1 MRILVATGGS
11 SHSDVAV
18 HLGGLIHQIMGG
30 TLTLLTVINHETE
43 RAQAEAILVRARM
56 LIAAAPKIQTR
67 IRTGKPAEEIVREA
81 ETGACELIVV
91 GERSQHSLAG
101 RLLAP
106 TVERVIAHM
115 PCPVLIARG
124 QPRPLRRVLVCESG
138 RAPSVLNRL
147 ITRLPLLLKYV
158 DELMILHVMSQM
170 AATPGVPGWEL
181 RAEAKELIQ
190 KHTPEGSL
198 LEDDLARL
206 EQLNVRLEAKVRHG
220 LVVREILAEA
230 RSGGY
235 DLVAIGAHQGK
246 GWERYLLDDLAHE
259 IISHANWPL
268 LVI

>member
-1 MRILVATGGS
+1 MRILIATGGS

-18 HLGGLIHQIMGG
+18 HLGGLIHHMMGG
-30 TLTLLTVINHETE
+30 TLTLLTVIHHETE
-43 RAQAEAILVRARM
+43 RAQAEAILVRAKT
-56 LIAAAPKIQTR
+56 LIVAVPEIQTR

-81 ETGACELIVV
+81 ETGACDLIVV
-91 GERSQHSLAG
+91 GERSQHGLAG
-101 RLLAP
+101 RLMTP

-138 RAPSVLNRL
+138 REPSLLNRM
-147 ITRLPLLLKYV
+147 ITQLSPLLKYV
-158 DELMILHVMSQM
+158 DELMVLHVMSQM
-170 AATPGVPGWEL
+170 AAAPGVPGWEL
-181 RAEAKELIQ
+181 RAGAKELIQ

-206 EQLNVRLEAKVRHG
+206 ERLNVRLEAKVRHG

-230 RSGGY
+230 RSGDY

-259 IISHANWPL
+259 IISHAEWPL
-268 LVI
+268 LVV